1 MSSVRGTISVD
12 VAFTDST
19 TVSGAQ
25 SLKTI
30 TLRDATEYTTGRVA
44 VVTGTVGSA
53 VVTIQTSPSIYRDS
67 SGEIV
72 DFDQDDGFVRRIA
85 FQATGVRCKLD
96 FQGGDLAYSSGA
108 VSVIDT
114 LGVVAAGDPLSIA
127 RDVTAGTASYTLVLY
142 GT

>member
-30 TLRDATEYTTGRVA
+30 VLRDATEYTTGKVA
-44 VVTGTVGSA
+44 VASGTVGTA
-53 VVTIQTSPSIYRDS
+53 AQTLSFSSYRDASGSLVDFSTGSRVAFQCVGATGYFLLSSLPVQIIGAHSSGGVSLCDIPSSFASPSGYR
-67 SGEIV
+67 V
-72 DFDQDDGFVRRIA
+72 Q
-85 FQATGVRCKLD
+85 
-96 FQGGDLAYSSGA
+96 
-108 VSVIDT
+108 T
-114 LGVVAAGDPLSIA
+114 LS
-127 RDVTAGTASYTLVLY
+127 GTASYTLVMY

>member
-30 TLRDATEYTTGRVA
+30 VLRDATEYTSGKVA
-44 VVTGTVGSA
+44 IVTGTAGTAGASISIPPTYRNADGSLSTLA
-53 VVTIQTSPSIYRDS
+53 APSR
-67 SGEIV
+67 V
-72 DFDQDDGFVRRIA
+72 A
-85 FQATGVRCKLD
+85 FSATGGNLVRLSDANLLSLQSK
-96 FQGGDLAYSSGA
+96 SGA
-108 VSVIDT
+108 VSVSDMEP
-114 LGVVAAGDPLSIA
+114 ADDSLSIQ
-127 RDVTAGTASYTLVLY
+127 VIGTAGTASYTLVLY

>member
-19 TVSGAQ
+19 TVGGAQ

-44 VVTGTVGSA
+44 IVTGTVGSS
-53 VVTIQTSPSIYRDS
+53 VVNIQTSPSTYRDA
-67 SGEIV
+67 SGSIV
-72 DFDQDDGFVRRIA
+72 DFDTDDGFIRRIA
-85 FQATGVRCKLD
+85 FQAIGTRCKLD

-114 LGVVAAGDPLSIA
+114 LGVVPGGDTLTVS
-127 RDVTAGTASYTLVLY
+127 RGTTAGTASYTLVIY

>member
-30 TLRDATEYTTGRVA
+30 VLRDATEYTTGKVA
-44 VVTGTVGSA
+44 IVTGTVGTG
-53 VVTIQTSPSIYRDS
+53 VVTIQTSPSQYLDA
-67 SGEIV
+67 SGENV
-72 DFDQDDGFVRRIA
+72 DFDTDDGFIRRIA
-85 FQATGVRCKLD
+85 FQAIGTRCKLD

-114 LGVVAAGDPLSIA
+114 LGVVSGGDALTIT
-127 RDVTAGTASYTLVLY
+127 RDTTAGTASYTLVMY